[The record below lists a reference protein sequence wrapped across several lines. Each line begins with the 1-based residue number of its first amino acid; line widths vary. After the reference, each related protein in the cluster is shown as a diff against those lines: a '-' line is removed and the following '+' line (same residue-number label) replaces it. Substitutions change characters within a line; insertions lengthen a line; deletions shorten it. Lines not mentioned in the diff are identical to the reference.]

1 MNRRN
6 RKDPNDIFGLNE
18 LLDAWM
24 DMMAVIPQIDARAI
38 PKTAIF
44 GKPKHEGTMSYEERD
59 KDIVFTIDMPGVEK
73 KDIDIKVENHSIT
86 VKAENGIPI
95 EGTKHGRKYNYTRK
109 FKPTVD
115 TDSAVATFK
124 NGVLDI
130 TLTKVPEIFKGKSV
144 KIK

>member
-6 RKDPNDIFGLNE
+6 RKKNPNDIFGLEE

-24 DMMAVIPQIDARAI
+24 DMMAVIPQIDARAM
-38 PKTAIF
+38 PKTALF

-59 KDIVFTIDMPGVEK
+59 KDIVFTIDMPGVDK
-73 KDIDIKVENHSIT
+73 KDIDVKVEDHSIT
-86 VKAENGIPI
+86 VKAENG
-95 EGTKHGRKYNYTRK
+95 GSRKYNYSRK

-115 TDSAVATFK
+115 VDSAVATFK

-130 TLTKVPEIFKGKSV
+130 SLTKVPEESKGKSV